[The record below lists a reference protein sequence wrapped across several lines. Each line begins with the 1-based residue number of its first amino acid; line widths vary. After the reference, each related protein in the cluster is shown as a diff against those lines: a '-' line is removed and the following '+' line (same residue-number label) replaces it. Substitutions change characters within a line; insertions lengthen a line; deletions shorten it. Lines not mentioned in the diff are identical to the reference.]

1 MKNDFQ
7 PSPGD
12 AEMES
17 RLWEYID
24 GIASAEE
31 STVIGRLITEQQA
44 WKERYEELKS
54 LQELMLSS
62 ELEEPSMRF
71 TKNVME
77 EIARLQISP
86 AAGNY
91 INKRVIWGIAGFF
104 IASILAFVI
113 YSVGLVDW
121 ETQAPANPRYN
132 LDIAQPDYSRIFT
145 STYASVFLMI
155 NIVLG
160 LFLLD
165 RYLANKRK
173 KFTEE
178 V

>member
-24 GIASAEE
+24 GIASPAE
-31 STVIGRLITEQQA
+31 STVIGKLIAEQQL

-62 ELEEPSMRF
+62 HLEEPSMRF

-121 ETQAPANPRYN
+121 GTSTPANPAYK
-132 LDIAQPDYSRIFT
+132 LDIRQPDYSRIFT
-145 STYASVFLMI
+145 STYASVFLMV
-155 NIVLG
+155 NIILG

-165 RYLANKRK
+165 RFLANKRK

-178 V
+178 L